1 MSITF
6 NGTNSDSLGVIVEK
20 IPNPQIAARR
30 VTTEI
35 VPGRNGVLLQDDK
48 SFATVNLSYAMHIS
62 AEGGELFPKA
72 RKVAAWLLAT
82 PGFLRLEDSYE
93 DDVFR
98 LARYNGGIDITSYFF
113 DHGTFNCQFEC
124 QPQRFLKSGESE
136 IVVQTYTQ
144 QDILHGEA
152 GITPIP
158 YSAKKAY
165 AYGGGSFT
173 AVFLDED
180 GALVGDMIDT
190 TGSASTPIPN
200 GAATIACVWNNAQGD
215 YAFIVGVEDSDGNR
229 TPIFGFGNGSPM
241 VYNPTD
247 YEARPLLK
255 FVDTSVEPTPVS
267 QTLVKLDD
275 AYIGSDGEIYPVQA
289 SDEGKGYDICDEVSV
304 TGYTYAYI
312 TGNSYVFYDANHN
325 PISFVPDYYKAK
337 RTYMNNTQV
346 IIPSGASV
354 VVIGTKPGAPNM
366 ALSLKAARANPGTNA
381 VTINGTTIS
390 LDFSAHDTIYLD
402 CDLHDAYYLDGSSA
416 NDKVTFSSTIDKY
429 PTFPGLFPGEN
440 TVIVR
445 DGENLN
451 FSIIPRWWVL

>member
-6 NGTNSDSLGVIVEK
+6 NGVNSDSLGVIVEK

-48 SFATVNLSYAMHIS
+48 SFATVNASYAMHIS
-62 AEGGELFPKA
+62 AEGGKLFPKA

-98 LARYNGGIDITSYFF
+98 LARYNGGIDITSYFL

-124 QPQRFLKSGESE
+124 QPQRFLKSGEIEMQIETPYVGSGA
-136 IVVQTYTQ
+136 VVPG
-144 QDILHGEA
+144 DILM
-152 GITPIP
+152 PIP
-158 YSAKKAY
+158 YGAISIY
-165 AYGGGSFT
+165 ALASESNFY
-173 AVFLDED
+173 VFFQDAD
-180 GALVGDMIDT
+180 GQTVGEPLDT
-190 TGSASTPIPN
+190 TSGTPTSVPETSTHLH
-200 GAATIACVWNNAQGD
+200 CVWNNTSDSFSAV
-215 YAFIVGVEDSDGNR
+215 VGMIESN
-229 TPIFGFGNGSPM
+229 GNGTLLCGVSGVNPI
-241 VYNPTD
+241 VYNPTS

-255 FVDTSVEPTPVS
+255 FVDTSTEPNPIQYTFS
-267 QTLVKLDD
+267 KT
-275 AYIGSDGEIYPVQA
+275 Y
-289 SDEGKGYDICDEVSV
+289 GKGIGNNGAIAPASHANYISSEISTEGYAYAIV
-304 TGYTYAYI
+304 TGLGYSFFDSSDRCVA
-312 TGNSYVFYDANHN
+312 FYNAA
-325 PISFVPDYYKAK
+325 PINGKK
-337 RTYMNNTQV
+337 V
-346 IIPSGASV
+346 IIPSTATKIV
-354 VVIGTKPGAPNM
+354 VGGSSSHEAEVF
-366 ALSLKAARANPGTNA
+366 LQAARANPGTNA

-390 LDFSAHDTIYLD
+390 LDFSAHDTVYLD

-429 PTFPGLFPGEN
+429 PTFPGLLPGEN

-445 DGENLN
+445 DGENLD